1 MIENVN
7 PTDVNAFP
15 VVVIGNK
22 SDLPRAVT
30 DEEAREWCKKNG
42 SYPYYECQAINGVFV
57 ESAFFKIGELSSRI
71 GDTLEFG
78 MPMSLLQGTEAMHLS
93 VADDARR
100 T

>member
-42 SYPYYECQAINGVFV
+42 SYSYYEC
-57 ESAFFKIGELSSRI
+57 
-71 GDTLEFG
+71 
-78 MPMSLLQGTEAMHLS
+78 
-93 VADDARR
+93 
-100 T
+100 